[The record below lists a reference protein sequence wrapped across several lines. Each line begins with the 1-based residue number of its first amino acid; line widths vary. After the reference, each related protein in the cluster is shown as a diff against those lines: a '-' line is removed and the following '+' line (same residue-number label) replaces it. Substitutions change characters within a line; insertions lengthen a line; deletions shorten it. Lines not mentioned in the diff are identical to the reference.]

1 VVPPESSLSLS
12 LSLSLLRFG
21 AIRSILAKTFPLTE
35 AQTYYKL
42 LMKITSDGIQTQ
54 RPRIT

>member
-1 VVPPESSLSLS
+1 LEDNY
-12 LSLSLLRFG
+12 LSLLQSG
-21 AIRSILAKTFPLTE
+21 AIKSIVAKTFPLTE

-54 RPRIT
+54 RPRIA